1 MNFYLLFFSV
11 LFTKNVFSFN
21 NNKIN
26 YQKTIATNQITP
38 EVENVINKKLRT
50 FMYQPSTNT
59 KRSNNNSRRN
69 NNNNNNNNNKN
80 NSNNNNKSKDGSD
93 TFKNIIKSSLDFL
106 VNKEQDP
113 VK

>member
-69 NNNNNNNNNKN
+69 NNNNNNNN
-80 NSNNNNKSKDGSD
+80 KSKDGSD